1 MVGPVRGLP
10 HGNKFKLGI
19 FGANCSSG
27 LAMTKVPERWPASW
41 DGNEALAELA
51 DRAGIEFLLP
61 IARWRG
67 YGGAT
72 DFEGESWET
81 ITWATGLL
89 ACTERIT
96 VFGTVHAPL
105 IHPIVAAKQLVTAD
119 LISGGRVG
127 LNIVC
132 GWNEDEFEMFGTAQR
147 AHDTRY
153 DYGAEW
159 FEVVRRI
166 WSEADPFDHEGAF
179 LSLRA
184 VIGKPKPWGG
194 SRPVVMNAGGSDV
207 GRAFGAR
214 HCDFVFTLLVDLELG
229 RKQVAAIKAIAE
241 QHHRTV
247 DVFTTSYVVC
257 RPTRKEA
264 EEFHRYY
271 VDENGDW
278 EAVDRLMTL
287 QGLHTRGRDFQRQFR
302 ERFAGGHGC
311 YPIIGDPDDVAAEL
325 ERISDAGFIG
335 TTVAFVDYLQE
346 LPYFCEQVLPRLE
359 RVGLRDRSARK
370 M

>member
-1 MVGPVRGLP
+1 MIRDSRPLP
-10 HGNKFKLGI
+10 HENELKLGI

-27 LAMTKVPERWPASW
+27 LAITRVPERWPATW
-41 DGNEALAELA
+41 DGNEALARLA
-51 DRAGIEFLLP
+51 DQAGIEFLLP

-67 YGGAT
+67 YGGET

-89 ACTERIT
+89 ACTERIA

-119 LISGGRVG
+119 HVSGGRVG

-132 GWNEDEFEMFGTAQR
+132 GWNEDEFEMFSVAQR
-147 AHDTRY
+147 PHDTRY

-159 FEVVRRI
+159 FDVVTRI
-166 WSEADPFDHEGAF
+166 WSSEEPFDFGGQF
-179 LSLRA
+179 LTLRD
-184 VIGKPKPWGG
+184 VVGKPKPFG
-194 SRPVVMNAGGSDV
+194 SGRPVVMNAGGSDV

-214 HCDFVFTLLVDLELG
+214 YCDFVFTLLVELELG
-229 RKQVAAIKAIAE
+229 RKQVAAIKKIAAG
-241 QHHRTV
+241 HNRSV

-257 RPTRKEA
+257 RPSRREA

-278 EAVDRLMTL
+278 DAVDRLMTL

-302 ERFAGGHGC
+302 ERYAGGHGC
-311 YPIIGDPDDVAAEL
+311 YPIIGDPDDVAREL
-325 ERISDAGFIG
+325 RLIHEAGFIG
-335 TTVAFVDYLQE
+335 TTIAFVDYLAD
-346 LPYFCEQVLPRLE
+346 LPYFCEEVLPRLE
-359 RVGLRDRSARK
+359 RAGLRDRAARII
-370 M
+370 